1 MKVTK
6 NMVVFL
12 ACIFTLTVVVYL
24 FTIKGARASDRRIM
38 KNKGEAGA
46 DKFDIQQIPL
56 PQANMTPDVNILPS
70 IPPMPTAKAMNTQN
84 NVIANFP
91 DLDRAPLDDES
102 ISLLPANEMIAD
114 NYKDWYGAGLVSG
127 ESVDKELYA
136 KGKPLF
142 NQTGK
147 HEVIPLDVNGEKRRV
162 NFY

>member
-24 FTIKGARASDRRIM
+24 FTIKGARASD
-38 KNKGEAGA
+38 KNKGQAGA
-46 DKFDIQQIPL
+46 DKFDIHPIPL
-56 PQANMTPDVNILPS
+56 PQTNTTPDVNILPS

-114 NYKDWYGAGLVSG
+114 NYKDWYGTGGVGTG